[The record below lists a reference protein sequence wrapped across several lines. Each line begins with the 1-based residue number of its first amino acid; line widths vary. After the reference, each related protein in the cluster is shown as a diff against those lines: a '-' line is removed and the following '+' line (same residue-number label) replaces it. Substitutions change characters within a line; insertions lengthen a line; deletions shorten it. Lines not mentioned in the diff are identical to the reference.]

1 MSRRPVAQPEKRLLP
16 LALMFAAVSSTAS
29 AQHFACTTI
38 HPGDTSARVALQL
51 TGKAENRHQVWFQ
64 IFDPVTARFVS
75 KDAYDTILPGWRVCL
90 AAAVPSAAQ
99 PTLVHD
105 TTWISWVL
113 IFITLTLVLASPA
126 AKTYL
131 DRRRRILDS
140 MSSFAVAFVREF
152 ARPLPRRDLS
162 DRPIAATLRCAPYRG
177 RLDILLAPTQGHS
190 YPNLSDHRKN
200 LSYDIERVLRLVPDQ
215 SFLCC
220 EPYQRGNW
228 VVIPFRATPT
238 PPLEEGVK

>member
-1 MSRRPVAQPEKRLLP
+1 MHRLMTADLAGLSVSWILAFVLLMPFVA
-16 LALMFAAVSSTAS
+16 V
-29 AQHFACTTI
+29 
-38 HPGDTSARVALQL
+38 
-51 TGKAENRHQVWFQ
+51 
-64 IFDPVTARFVS
+64 
-75 KDAYDTILPGWRVCL
+75 
-90 AAAVPSAAQ
+90 
-99 PTLVHD
+99 
-105 TTWISWVL
+105 
-113 IFITLTLVLASPA
+113 PA

-131 DRRRRILDS
+131 DRRRRVLDG
-140 MSSFAVAFVREF
+140 MWSFAVAFVREF

-200 LSYDIERVLRLVPDQ
+200 LLYDIERVLRLVPDQ
-215 SFLCC
+215 SFSCC

-228 VVIPFRATPT
+228 VVIPFRTTPT